1 MPAYKIA
8 ARFYITR
15 LRRSKMEI
23 PNRLKKQSI
32 IFFKHCQTFF
42 VWAPPNPKV
51 PKIGFQKLFDRDMK

>member
-1 MPAYKIA
+1 
-8 ARFYITR
+8 
-15 LRRSKMEI
+15 MEI

-51 PKIGFQKLFDRDMK
+51 PKIGFQKLFDRDMDRMPNWMLDAGYLI